1 MFKHLLMPTDGSEAS
16 ARAVKQGAELARS
29 VGARVT
35 LMSAIE
41 PSAFRIEEPTSRQ
54 AALDAAQFWLDAAA
68 GITGGIGVEAQQRI
82 EQERSVCQSILK
94 AAHECGADLIVM
106 GTHGA
111 GALERLL
118 VGSQTQKVLAQ
129 TSVPVL
135 VLR

>member
-41 PSAFRIEEPTSRQ
+41 PSAFRIEDPTSRQ

-68 GITGGIGVEAQQRI
+68 GIIGGIGVEAQQRI